1 MITTIPKELKTG
13 THRVNF
19 TVTFPG
25 NNTVDRIDAR
35 FTYRRL
41 NSKLR
46 ALCQKAGKTVDQ
58 IITVDIKKI

>member
-1 MITTIPKELKTG
+1 MQITFPEELKTG

-25 NNTVDRIDAR
+25 NYIVDRIDAR
-35 FTYRRL
+35 FTYKRL

-46 ALCQKAGKTVDQ
+46 ALCQKAGKPLDQ
-58 IITVDIKKI
+58 IIKVEIKKI